1 MTAAIKRALTEAVI
15 EPGYR
20 WTDGRVRPPVGVEQ
34 KKREDTRERHYLP
47 IICWAGL
54 VSGSIGGSA
63 ATGRPSELERQVSI
77 RLDREIHA
85 SKPQKKDFMARS
97 ESNWK
102 SR

>member
-1 MTAAIKRALTEAVI
+1 MDR
-15 EPGYR
+15 
-20 WTDGRVRPPVGVEQ
+20 RVSPRPPVGVEP

-47 IICWAGL
+47 IICWAWAAWL
-54 VSGSIGGSA
+54 ASGSIGGSA
-63 ATGRPSELERQVSI
+63 ATDRDSRGHGRPSELERQVSI

>member
-1 MTAAIKRALTEAVI
+1 MDR
-15 EPGYR
+15 
-20 WTDGRVRPPVGVEQ
+20 RVRPPVAVVGVEQ

-63 ATGRPSELERQVSI
+63 ATDRDSRGHGRPSELERQVSI
-77 RLDREIHA
+77 PLDRDIHA